1 MNIREAL
8 ILLLELV
15 LTVGVIAGAIWIVER
30 FLFKVPDLVKL
41 GIALVLILLFLI
53 FLVGGGRPPLITW

>member
-1 MNIREAL
+1 MNIRTAL

-15 LTVGVIAGAIWIVER
+15 LTVGVIAGGIWVIER
-30 FLFKVPDLVKL
+30 FMGRVPDLVKIGL
-41 GIALVLILLFLI
+41 AIVLVLLFLI